1 MSNDYGRMDIVAI
14 RQYTKK
20 DGTAGTSFIKCGSAW
35 PRKSKPGEYMLNIEM
50 LPPAHDGAYRFMLS
64 TPNEQESSGGGGT
77 RGPARQAEEEIPF

>member
-14 RQYTKK
+14 RQYSKK
-20 DGTAGTSFIKCGSAW
+20 DGSSGTSFIKCGSAW

-64 TPNEQESSGGGGT
+64 TPNEQDAGGS
-77 RGPARQAEEEIPF
+77 RGPARQTEEEMPF

>member
-14 RQYTKK
+14 RQYSKK
-20 DGTAGTSFIKCGSAW
+20 DGSSGTSFIKCGSAW

-64 TPNEQESSGGGGT
+64 TPNEQDAGT
-77 RGPARQAEEEIPF
+77 RGPVRQDDGEMPF

>member
-14 RQYTKK
+14 RQYSKK
-20 DGTAGTSFIKCGSAW
+20 DGSSGTSFIKCGSAW

-64 TPNEQESSGGGGT
+64 TPNEQDSGGT
-77 RGPARQAEEEIPF
+77 RGPSRQAEEEMPF

>member
-50 LPPAHDGAYRFMLS
+50 IPPAHDGAYRFMLS
-64 TPNEQESSGGGGT
+64 TPNEQDAGS
-77 RGPARQAEEEIPF
+77 RGPARQAEEEVPF